1 MKTQIENLKT
11 ELREFIKLSKTVT
24 GLPWKQVKDCVDRK
38 GDQNALIVIFGRH
51 AGLSKKQDERD
62 ATFIARSRNISPAMA
77 ECLLIAATMIE
88 AMSIEVNVECSD
100 EALNAYAQDSRL
112 AQDTLQQILII
123 WEASK

>member
-1 MKTQIENLKT
+1 MMKTQIENLKT

-77 ECLLIAATMIE
+77 ECLLMAVEGLEMIAFIQE
-88 AMSIEVNVECSD
+88 NRDLSFNGR
-100 EALNAYAQDSRL
+100 NAFDKLR
-112 AQDTLQQILII
+112 QILTI
-123 WEASK
+123 WEAAK